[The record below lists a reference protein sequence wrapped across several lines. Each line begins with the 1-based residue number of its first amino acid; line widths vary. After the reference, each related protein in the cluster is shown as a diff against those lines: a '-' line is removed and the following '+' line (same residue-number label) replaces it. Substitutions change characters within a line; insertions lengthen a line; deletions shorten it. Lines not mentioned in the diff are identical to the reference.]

1 MKTAGPSVSGDADPR
16 RSARDSGRLLRRYA
30 GLASRYLAVL
40 GLAVWGG
47 WKVDQWLSWALPL
60 CIWLFP
66 LAAVTGLIVKAVL
79 DTSDNTRR
87 P

>member
-1 MKTAGPSVSGDADPR
+1 MKAAGPSVSGDADPR
-16 RSARDSGRLLRRYA
+16 RPARDPGRLLRRYA

-47 WKVDQWLSWALPL
+47 WKVDQRLSWTFPL
-60 CIWLFP
+60 FVWLFP
-66 LAAVTGLIVKAVL
+66 LVVITGLIVKAVL